1 MAPFMRV
8 YLLNYPVIALVRSIR
23 KCYSFLTIREHRM
36 NITLDQAI
44 VIYARA
50 SRSWFGEKAKF
61 KTQER
66 IQQLAAQGDNEGVD
80 VHERVRLNI
89 MRLEAPSAEP
99 GSVAS

>member
-1 MAPFMRV
+1 
-8 YLLNYPVIALVRSIR
+8 
-23 KCYSFLTIREHRM
+23 M

-66 IQQLAAQGDNEGVD
+66 IQQLAAQGDNEGAA
-80 VHERVRLNI
+80 VHERVRLHI
-89 MRLEAPSAEP
+89 MWLEASGAEQP
-99 GSVAS
+99 DGAAERVQATFATR